1 MIDCQKLF
9 TEQMMVWPEAREAY
23 SRLSAALTREIDVD
37 GDRFII
43 QHNPARVRSSAA
55 RLDREAIA
63 ARRCFLCRENRPE
76 KQLRLD
82 FEGMEILV
90 NPFPIFPLHLTIAA
104 GDHRQQLIAGE
115 MALMGRLALEMPVM
129 TITYNGPECGAS
141 APDHFHF
148 QGVESSRLP
157 IWEGQRRRPGMIRLT
172 AATPDELQA
181 QAEAVMRRLPVA
193 DGSPEPRVNILTRV
207 SDDGTLESA
216 IIPRRRLRPLCYT
229 SSPDSPEG
237 FMISPAMAE
246 LAGVIVTPRLI
257 DFERLDADSLRRILD
272 DVCFTSLT

>member
-63 ARRCFLCRENRPE
+63 TRKCFLCCDNRPE
-76 KQLRLD
+76 RQLRLD
-82 FEGMEILV
+82 FGDMEILV
-90 NPFPIFPLHLTIAA
+90 NPFPIFPLHLTIV
-104 GDHRQQLIAGE
+104 GRHHRPQLIAGE

-148 QGVESSRLP
+148 QAVESSRLP
-157 IWEGQRRRPGMIRLT
+157 MWEGQRHRPGMIRLT
-172 AATPDELQA
+172 ASTPFELQA
-181 QAEAVMRRLPVA
+181 QAEAVIRRLPVA
-193 DGSPEPRVNILTRV
+193 AGSPEPRINILTKV
-207 SDDGTLESA
+207 SDDGNLESV